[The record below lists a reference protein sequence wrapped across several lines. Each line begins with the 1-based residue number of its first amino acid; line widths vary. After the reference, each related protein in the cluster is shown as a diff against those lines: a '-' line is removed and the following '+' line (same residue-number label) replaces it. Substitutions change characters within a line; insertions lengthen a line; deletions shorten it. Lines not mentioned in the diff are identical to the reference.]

1 MNQGAATGYLAG
13 RPGELGRGLT
23 GFVEELG
30 PQAWKETVVVVLSEF
45 GRTFRENGD
54 KGTDHGHG
62 SAYWVL
68 GGQVRGG
75 RLVGPQLKLSEATL
89 NQNRDYPVL
98 TDYRALIGGLA
109 GRLYGLGPTRLS
121 AVFPGASA
129 SDMGLL

>member
-30 PQAWKETVVVVLSEF
+30 PQGWQETVVVV
-45 GRTFRENGD
+45 
-54 KGTDHGHG
+54 
-62 SAYWVL
+62 
-68 GGQVRGG
+68 QV
-75 RLVGPQLKLSEATL
+75 KLSEATL